1 MKTDKKILICYN
13 SPASIFPVYNGKPGE
28 GTLPLNDLSETG
40 FIQNINKIK
49 RILQKSFTTVETLAV
64 DSNVQRI
71 VSKINKFSPD
81 TIFNFVESVE
91 GISSYEYCTTGLF
104 ELLGFEYTGNTPFC
118 LGNCL
123 NKERT
128 KNILRSFKIRTPK
141 SVILNSFKK
150 SNGTHLKKFD
160 LKFPVILKLLH
171 EDASIGISEFSV
183 VNNPDDL
190 KKQFE
195 FLTGTYKEEII
206 AEEYIDG
213 RELNVAV
220 LGGTILPVSEI
231 DFTGLPENLPK
242 IVTYDG
248 KWIAESVY
256 YANTKPKCPA
266 ELDRKLKK
274 KITSMA
280 LEAFHALSCR
290 DYARVDIRVDKSGKP
305 YVIEVNPNPDISE
318 DSGFARAGGVKGINY
333 TELLFTIANFAIKRK
348 KPEGSFGNDSKSQAV

>member
-13 SPASIFPVYNGKPGE
+13 SPASIFPVYNGKPSQDN
-28 GTLPLNDLSETG
+28 LPLNDLSETG

-49 RILQKSFTTVETLAV
+49 KVLQSSFTTVETLAV

-71 VSKINKFSPD
+71 VSRINKFSPD
-81 TIFNFVESVE
+81 AIFNFVESVE
-91 GISSYEYCTTGLF
+91 GISSYEYCTAGLF
-104 ELLGFEYTGNTPFC
+104 ELLGFEYTGNSPFC

-141 SVILNSFKK
+141 SVILNSLKRP
-150 SNGTHLKKFD
+150 NGNGFRKFD
-160 LKFPVILKLLH
+160 LKYPVILKLLN
-171 EDASIGISEFSV
+171 EDASIGISEYSV
-183 VNNPDDL
+183 VNKPEEL

-195 FLTGTYKEEII
+195 FLFETYKQEII
-206 AEEYIDG
+206 AEEFIDG
-213 RELNVAV
+213 RELNIAI
-220 LGGTILPVSEI
+220 LGDVVLPVSEI

-266 ELDRKLKK
+266 ELDTKLKK
-274 KITSMA
+274 KLTAIA

-290 DYARVDIRVDKSGKP
+290 DYARIDIRVDKSGKP

-318 DSGFARAGGVKGINY
+318 DSGFARAAAAKGITY
-333 TELLFTIANFAIKRK
+333 TELLTTIANFAIKRRK
-348 KPEGSFGNDSKSQAV
+348 NDSKSQAV

>member
-13 SPASIFPVYNGKPGE
+13 SPASIFPVYNGKPADLAFRQAGNNH
-28 GTLPLNDLSETG
+28 PINDLSETG
-40 FIQNINKIK
+40 FIQNINSIK
-49 RILQKSFTTVETLAV
+49 KYLQKYFSTVETLSI

-71 VSKINKFSPD
+71 VNKINKFLPD
-81 TIFNFVESVE
+81 AIFNFVESVE
-91 GISSYEYCTTGLF
+91 GISTFEYCATGLF
-104 ELLGFEYTGNTPFC
+104 ELLGFEYTGNSPFC

-141 SVILNSFKK
+141 SVIFSKNQEI
-150 SNGTHLKKFD
+150 HLKKFD
-160 LKFPVILKLLH
+160 LKFPVILKLLN

-183 VNNPDDL
+183 VNNPDEL
-190 KKQFE
+190 KKQFGFIAE
-195 FLTGTYKEEII
+195 TYKQDII

-220 LGGTILPVSEI
+220 LGNTVLPVSEI
-231 DFTGLPENLPK
+231 DFTGLPENFPK

-256 YANTKPKCPA
+256 YENTKPKCPTD
-266 ELDRKLKK
+266 LDKKLKNK
-274 KITSMA
+274 VTAIA
-280 LEAFHALSCR
+280 FEAFNALSCR

-318 DSGFARAGGVKGINY
+318 DSGFARAAAAKGINY
-333 TELLFTIANFAIKRK
+333 SELLLTIVNFAINRRK
-348 KPEGSFGNDSKSQAV
+348 NDSKSKAS